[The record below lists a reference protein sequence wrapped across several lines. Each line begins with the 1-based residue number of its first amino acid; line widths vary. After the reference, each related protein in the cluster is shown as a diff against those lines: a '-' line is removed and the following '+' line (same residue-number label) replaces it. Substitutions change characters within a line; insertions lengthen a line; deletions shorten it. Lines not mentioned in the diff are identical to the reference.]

1 MVQRFSYPGPRKS
14 ICTIT
19 SYNQKLKCHHIPSKN
34 NHLKIEV
41 TSMHS
46 NRMRT
51 AHLPNICGGHHQMS
65 VAVHVGVPLGHTH
78 PQTYYL
84 SMSIPLPDIPT
95 PPHTH
100 LPLDIPIRSWTYPH
114 PWMYTSLWKLPQTRH
129 THPKKGHGTRDTH
142 PSVDRQTPVKI

>member
-1 MVQRFSYPGPRKS
+1 MFSYPGPRKS

-19 SYNQKLKCHHIPSKN
+19 SYNQKLKCHHIPNKN

-51 AHLPNICGGHHQMS
+51 AYLPNICGGHHQMS

-78 PQTYYL
+78 PQTCHL
-84 SMSIPLPDIPT
+84 SMSTPLPDIPT
-95 PPHTH
+95 PQTYPPTPGYTH
-100 LPLDIPIRSWTYPH
+100 AFLDIPTPLDVHISLEVTPDQAYP
-114 PWMYTSLWKLPQTRH
+114 PQERTW
-129 THPKKGHGTRDTH
+129 D
-142 PSVDRQTPVKI
+142 